1 MCLAIPAEIVE
12 VEWPYAVVDLKGARR
27 KVRVDL
33 LDDVKPGDYVL
44 IHVGLAIQKVS
55 KKEVEEIE
63 SLWQKIL
70 EE

>member
-12 VEWPYAVVDLKGARR
+12 VNWPYAVVDLNGAKR

-70 EE
+70 ED

>member
-1 MCLAIPAEIVE
+1 MCLAIPAEIVD
-12 VEWPYAVVDLKGARR
+12 VDWPYAVVDLKGARR
-27 KVRVDL
+27 KVRIDL

-55 KKEVEEIE
+55 RKEVEEIE

>member
-1 MCLAIPAEIVE
+1 MCLAIPAEILE

-33 LDDVKPGDYVL
+33 LEDVKPGDYVL

>member
-1 MCLAIPAEIVE
+1 MCLAIPAEIVN
-12 VEWPYAVVDLKGARR
+12 VDWPYAVVDLKGARR
-27 KVRVDL
+27 KVRIDL